1 MKLHWVKALFL
12 LLAGL
17 CQAAHAYLPLV
28 DNQPLAF
35 RSCPLGKAVST
46 QTLLG
51 KIGSINIECRV
62 DGIDV
67 VYTLTVPPGCEN
79 GGCGL
84 ILDTHGMTMNA
95 NQQNAGTKLRQY
107 GWTARQYGA
116 PTPFIVVQPNLT
128 DLFDREKLL
137 DTDSIADPDQF
148 SGGAYMNEIPNINY
162 FVNHLIAVY
171 RVNTARTHMY
181 GFSRGGNTANALY
194 CELGL
199 SSTFASYAIGGH
211 GFRCPPD
218 KPVLLIVGDGD
229 NRHPTAIADAEARVR
244 ALGGVTTTALVNDPG
259 YATPRWV
266 WTWAGLQ
273 RQGRH
278 HHLRHQA
285 GSFRLETIRHSGS
298 TLPMQGHCHPSL
310 DYNSWLVCHANM
322 DTGRKIID
330 FFIQNPR
337 R

>member
-1 MKLHWVKALFL
+1 MKMHWVKALFL

-17 CQAAHAYLPLV
+17 SQAAHAYLPLV

-35 RSCPLGKAVST
+35 RSCPLGKAIST

-51 KIGSINIECRV
+51 RVGSVNVECTVNGIN
-62 DGIDV
+62 V

-95 NQQNAGTKLRQY
+95 NQENAGTKLRQY
-107 GWTARQYGA
+107 GWTAKQYGA

-128 DLFDREKLL
+128 DLFDREKIL
-137 DTDSIADPDQF
+137 DTDSIA
-148 SGGAYMNEIPNINY
+148 GGAYYNEVPNLTY
-162 FVNHLIAVY
+162 FVNHLVSVY
-171 RVNTARTHMY
+171 RVNTARMHMY
-181 GFSRGGNTANALY
+181 GFSRGGNTVNAFY

-199 SSTFASYAIGGH
+199 SNTFASYAMGGQD
-211 GFRCPPD
+211 FRCPPD
-218 KPVLLIVGDGD
+218 KPLLMISGDAD
-229 NRHPTAIADAEARVR
+229 DRHPTAIADAEARVR
-244 ALGGVTTTALVNDPG
+244 ALGGVTTTAIVNDPG
-259 YATPRWV
+259 YATPRYV

-278 HHLRHQA
+278 HHMRHQA
-285 GSFRLETIRHSGS
+285 GNFRLETIRHSGS
-298 TLPMQGHCHPSL
+298 TLPMNGHCHPSL

-322 DTGRKIID
+322 ETGRKIID